1 MLRNAL
7 DAFRQQPNG
16 RRMTDITETEHAY
29 HPLALVDHRQPA
41 DLQLLH
47 MPHRFG
53 KVCVLTAAMD
63 FCCHYI
69 ACSGAVAIE
78 VVLRQFLADDVG
90 VGHHSDQTIILAY
103 PDSAYVVVSHQ
114 FREFSH
120 RGGLTQSTPLCI
132 ASLSFM
138 VGPPLLG

>member
-1 MLRNAL
+1 
-7 DAFRQQPNG
+7 
-16 RRMTDITETEHAY
+16 MTDITETEHSY

-53 KVCVLTAAMD
+53 KVFVLTAAMD
-63 FCCHYI
+63 FCCHYV

-78 VVLRQFLADDVG
+78 VVLRQFLAGDVG

>member
-1 MLRNAL
+1 

-16 RRMTDITETEHAY
+16 RRMTDITETEHSY
-29 HPLALVDHRQPA
+29 HPLPLVDHRQPA

-47 MPHRFG
+47 MPRFG
-53 KVCVLTAAMD
+53 KVFVLTAATD
-63 FCCHYI
+63 FCRHYI
-69 ACSGAVAIE
+69 ACSGAVGIE
-78 VVLRQFLADDVG
+78 VVLRQFLADDVT

-120 RGGLTQSTPLCI
+120 RVSGLTQSTLLCI